1 MDKQKIDLRGFNYHQ
16 YTNRNGLKGIYSK
29 NTGELPCQARTLIA
43 VDENDDIIAKVTYST
58 YGNEYVYKQRDFG
71 NQLEEALGDRF
82 GY

>member
-1 MDKQKIDLRGFNYHQ
+1 MDKLKLDLRGFNYHQ

-29 NTGELPCQARTLIA
+29 NTGELPFQDRTLIA
-43 VDENDDIIAKVTYST
+43 VDVNDDIVAKVTSST
-58 YGNEYVYKQRDFG
+58 YGNDSRYSDRRFG